1 MCRFILQVNV
11 GTDLFMKLF
20 SISQIGLELERHSNE
35 MRKGT
40 AHNFKVFA
48 VFRFRSVIYY
58 VTSEDQS
65 R

>member
-20 SISQIGLELERHSNE
+20 SMSQIGLERHSNE